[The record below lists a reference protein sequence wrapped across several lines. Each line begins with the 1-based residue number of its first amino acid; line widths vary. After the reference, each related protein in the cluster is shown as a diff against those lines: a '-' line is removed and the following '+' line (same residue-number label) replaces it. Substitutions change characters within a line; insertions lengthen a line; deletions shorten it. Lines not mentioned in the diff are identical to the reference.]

1 MSLRVRM
8 LLLVFVSLLG
18 LVAAEALAIRQAG
31 INLREERKAQLHT
44 QVQAMVSIAAQYQ
57 SLEAAGKLSHEA
69 AQDAA
74 KTAMRAARFDVD
86 KSGYIHVWS
95 QDGGSVVHGANP
107 SLEGKPAP
115 DSITDL
121 VSRMNKAAQGSGEA
135 GGYVDSEFPRPGTT
149 NPVPK
154 LQHVML
160 FEPWG
165 WTIGT
170 GAYID
175 DIDAKLRAQ
184 TVQSLIACLI
194 LIVVIA
200 GVALFIVRSILR
212 QLGGDPAEA
221 MQAMEH
227 VAAGRLDV
235 PVRASHPGSLMGTL
249 ARTVESLR
257 SMLGE
262 MSREADQLVR
272 SAADIQAAAG
282 KVSEAAGEQSDATS
296 GMAASIEELAVS
308 ASHVAQ
314 SAADTEAITSE
325 AVRLS
330 RASVEDLELVDRSIS
345 DLAGTANGA
354 AEEVRHLERTASEIA
369 GIASVIKE
377 IADQTNLLALNAAI
391 EAARAG
397 EVGRGFAVVADEV
410 RKLAER
416 TGQATSS
423 IDKMIADV
431 QTRTGKTV
439 NVIQGLVPQVE
450 AATERTR
457 DAAQAMRVL
466 EEGAASAL
474 RHVGEMAHSAQEQ
487 NSASTHIAQRV
498 EQIAQMVE
506 ETHAATNVAAET
518 ANSVDAVARGL
529 HQLVSRFRIA

>member
-8 LLLVFVSLLG
+8 FLLVFVSLLG
-18 LVAAEALAIRQAG
+18 LVVAEGMAIRRAAVSM
-31 INLREERKAQLHT
+31 RTDRMEQLHA
-44 QVQAMVSIAAQYQ
+44 QVQTMVGIAAQYQ
-57 SLEAAGKLSHEA
+57 AQEAAGKLSREA
-69 AQDAA
+69 AQEAA
-74 KTAMRAARFDVD
+74 KTAMRAARYGAD
-86 KSGYIHVWS
+86 KSDYIHVWS
-95 QDGGSVVHGANP
+95 ADGKNVVHGANP

-115 DSITDL
+115 DAITDL
-121 VSRMNKAAQGSGEA
+121 VSRMNKAAQTSGEA
-135 GGYVDSEFPRPGTT
+135 GGFVDSEYPRPGTT
-149 NPVPK
+149 EPVPK

-170 GAYID
+170 GVYID

-184 TVQSLIACLI
+184 TLHSVLSCLV
-194 LIVVIA
+194 LIVVIGA
-200 GVALFIVRSILR
+200 VAFVIVRSVLR

-227 VAAGRLDV
+227 VAAGRLDI

-257 SMLGE
+257 SMLAE
-262 MSREADQLVR
+262 MNREADQLVR
-272 SAADIQAAAG
+272 SAADIQAAAQ

-314 SAADTEAITSE
+314 SAADTEAISSE

-345 DLAGTANGA
+345 ELAGTANGA
-354 AEEVRHLERTASEIA
+354 AEQVRHLEKTASEIA
-369 GIASVIKE
+369 GISSVIKE

-423 IDKMIADV
+423 IDQMIGDV
-431 QTRTGKTV
+431 QSRTGTTV
-439 NVIQGLVPQVE
+439 NAIQGLVPQVE
-450 AATERTR
+450 AATARTR
-457 DAAQAMRVL
+457 DAAQAMRTL

-487 NSASTHIAQRV
+487 NQASTHIAQRV
-498 EQIAQMVE
+498 EQIAHMVE